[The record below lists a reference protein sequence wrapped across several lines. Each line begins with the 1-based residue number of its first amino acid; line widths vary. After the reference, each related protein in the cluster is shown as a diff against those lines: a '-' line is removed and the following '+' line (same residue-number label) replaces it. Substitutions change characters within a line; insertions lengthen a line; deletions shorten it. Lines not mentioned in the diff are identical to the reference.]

1 MEPADGFSRGGRGAR
16 GHHGASLGILTSLC
30 ARDETCGVAAAW
42 ETKLS
47 VHLAWGSREV
57 LGIVRWVLVRTLR
70 LLLSLQE
77 GLRGLFL
84 SNYECTRGGKLVW
97 KAVFCVLSF

>member
-30 ARDETCGVAAAW
+30 ARDETCGVAA
-42 ETKLS
+42 
-47 VHLAWGSREV
+47 AWGSREV